1 MPKHTTQQE
10 TASQQNSPYRQP
22 PKMQNKH
29 AMQTRSAARK
39 FEGFAYI
46 GDGIY
51 VCTEPSATG
60 LGTHTQ
66 WLYDNHQP
74 SLTAHSNGSTESFSS
89 LFDGSLS
96 SLSSSDE
103 SFGSSG
109 SFSDIPDTR
118 SPSDSAQLFDSYQ
131 NLLDFM
137 HTDNPSPAARQARP
151 ITPVKNAAR
160 SQSFNHSPHVTF
172 ATPKNNNPISLPTTP
187 RPLKRTAHQRWELNE
202 SGNLYPV
209 VEKPTYSRD
218 PQEIRDREMK
228 LLEQRHREIQNSLWP
243 GKEKADIA
251 MDFDAENM
259 IFRGDAS
266 NQNIV
271 VASSSRIPG
280 QQQRPKK
287 LGPHGTEI
295 IDENFRAPAGDT
307 SVYPASWVQN
317 QSSSLR
323 SFPTESCL

>member
-1 MPKHTTQQE
+1 MPKHPTQQE
-10 TASQQNSPYRQP
+10 PASHQNSPYRQS
-22 PKMQNKH
+22 PKMQSKH
-29 AMQTRSAARK
+29 AMQTRSAARR
-39 FEGFAYI
+39 FEGFAYV

-51 VCTEPSATG
+51 VRTEPSATG
-60 LGTHTQ
+60 LGM
-66 WLYDNHQP
+66 LYDNHQAP
-74 SLTAHSNGSTESFSS
+74 PTAPSNGSTESFSS

-103 SFGSSG
+103 SFDSSSG
-109 SFSDIPDTR
+109 SFSDIPDTT
-118 SPSDSAQLFDSYQ
+118 STSESVQLFDSYQ
-131 NLLDFM
+131 NLLDFVDS
-137 HTDNPSPAARQARP
+137 DNQRPAARHAP
-151 ITPVKNAAR
+151 PVTPVKNADR
-160 SQSFNHSPHVTF
+160 SQCVNRARHVTF
-172 ATPKNNNPISLPTTP
+172 STPENNDRIPLPTTP

-202 SGNLYPV
+202 SGNLCSV
-209 VEKPTYSRD
+209 VEKPSCSRD
-218 PQEIRDREMK
+218 PQEIREREMR
-228 LLEQRHREIQNSLWP
+228 LLQQRHKEIQASLWL
-243 GKEKADIA
+243 GMEKEDIA

-259 IFRGDAS
+259 IFRGDSS

-317 QSSSLR
+317 QSNGLR